1 MSTIDFDMINQ
12 DFMRYSDN
20 FRKIA
25 RIIKEYPNLDVM
37 EALAIGNCGVGY
49 DGRFVIIDSSIF

>member
-1 MSTIDFDMINQ
+1 MSKN
-12 DFMRYSDN
+12 FMRYSDN
-20 FRKIA
+20 FRKIV
-25 RIIKEYPNLDVM
+25 RITKEYPNLDVV